1 GAEGNLNIPTAALLG
16 AKAKELKSLAEAA
29 VERGDLPSAAFYGGL
44 AADTLLMAQGAA
56 AAGLN
61 SEFAALGK
69 GNLPQSVEVKLQSGI
84 APGWLAFGS
93 VKWTDWSVQ
102 KELLVLTD
110 NPEVGSADI
119 YNWKDGWTVTG

>member
-1 GAEGNLNIPTAALLG
+1 
-16 AKAKELKSLAEAA
+16 
-29 VERGDLPSAAFYGGL
+29 
-44 AADTLLMAQGAA
+44 
-56 AAGLN
+56 
-61 SEFAALGK
+61 GK

-119 YNWKDGWTVTG
+119 YNWKDGWTVTGGIGHAFNETVSGALSLTWDQGVGTVWDLSSDTYTLAAGGVIRDTLGGELRGGLGVSYLTSARETMY